1 MPAKTVVFTNH
12 MKFDGKEMRPIT
24 SGEYIQMSGR
34 AGRRGLDDRGVV
46 MLMID
51 NKMEP
56 DIAKNMLMGEAD
68 RLNSA
73 FHLSYNMVL
82 NLMRLEGIPPE
93 FMLER
98 CFFQFQNSSEIPQM
112 EKGNFPIGCWDFD
125 VVLELGELESE
136 RDGIVVERE
145 NVIAEYYDLKE
156 KIAVYEQ
163 DMKDVMNHPNY
174 CLPFIQ
180 PGRLVRIKHD
190 KKLYDWGVAVNYNRR
205 IKPFVRPSKV
215 AV

>member
-1 MPAKTVVFTNH
+1 MGLNMPAKTVVFTNH
-12 MKFDGKEMRPIT
+12 MKFDGKEMRPVT

-51 NKMEP
+51 GKMEP
-56 DIAKNMLMGEAD
+56 DVAKTMLMGEAD

-98 CFFQFQNSSEIPQM
+98 CFFQFQNNSEIPLM
-112 EKGNFPIGCWDFD
+112 EKGMHCSGIGIDGRTCGDGAAEGWDNGGA
-125 VVLELGELESE
+125 GE
-136 RDGIVVERE
+136 
-145 NVIAEYYDLKE
+145 YD
-156 KIAVYEQ
+156 
-163 DMKDVMNHPNY
+163 
-174 CLPFIQ
+174 C
-180 PGRLVRIKHD
+180 
-190 KKLYDWGVAVNYNRR
+190 
-205 IKPFVRPSKV
+205 
-215 AV
+215 